1 MLKIEKRDE
10 VIRMVLSEKHGFTL
24 LELLI
29 VLIIIGL
36 LTLIALPKYAEVVD
50 RARIAEAYVF
60 LGTYRVAQE
69 SHIYTEGEPAD
80 DLNDLK
86 LKIPQP
92 YEEVAY
98 FNYGTKKGVGF
109 VPEEDERYMIY
120 AWTLDID
127 SETEDDT
134 YPLVHIHEIGPP
146 SVFYDQSSGEHK
158 HGDRLPS
165 HSHTIP
171 ASEERS
177 ADEKIN

>member
-1 MLKIEKRDE
+1 VLKIEKRDE
-10 VIRMVLSEKHGFTL
+10 VIRMALAKERGFTL

-50 RARIAEAYVF
+50 RAKVAEAYVF
-60 LGTYRVAQE
+60 LGTYRVIQE
-69 SHIYTEGEPAD
+69 SYIYVNGEPAD
-80 DLNDLK
+80 DIED

-120 AWTLDID
+120 AWSSDI
-127 SETEDDT
+127 ETADDE

-146 SVFYDQSSGEHK
+146 SVFYDQSSGDHEH
-158 HGDRLPS
+158 GERLPS